1 MALKFCSILA
11 KVLKLK
17 VRKFWRV
24 ISTFVEVV
32 EEKLVGGLF
41 APPPPIPT
49 PLPLLHPFIV
59 NRVKNILPTCLGFI
73 FKKLHLSVEIE
84 PPTNL
89 KLFS

>member
-24 ISTFVEVV
+24 ISTFVEVI

-41 APPPPIPT
+41 A
-49 PLPLLHPFIV
+49 LLHPFILS
-59 NRVKNILPTCLGFI
+59 RVKNILLTCLGFI

-84 PPTNL
+84 PLMNL